1 MNLKLGVAALV
12 IGSAVCGA
20 AFAQSYPTRPIRFI
34 TVGADDALPRLLAQ
48 EISGPLGQQIYIEE
62 HPGASG
68 TIGAE
73 AGARAPADGYSFLV
87 VTSAHMVT
95 PHFYKL
101 SYDIMRD
108 FEPVVLM
115 AATPFVLLAHPS
127 LPVKNLRDL
136 VKLAQS
142 KPGRLNYS
150 ATSAGS
156 STMLF
161 MEMFK
166 TNAHVNIVHVPY
178 KSVAAALTDVIA
190 GQVDL
195 GSSVTPNSLAQ
206 IRAGRVRG
214 LAVSTSTRSTVLPD
228 VPTVIEQGVQ
238 QVPVSAWFGLLAPA
252 KTPSFAITRMNTEV
266 MNALRKQSVRER
278 ILSFALEPLGST
290 PEELRAHMK
299 ADLARWTDAVKSA
312 NLTGGVQR

>member
-1 MNLKLGVAALV
+1 MNATLRVL
-12 IGSAVCGA
+12 
-20 AFAQSYPTRPIRFI
+20 AFAAASLLCTAVFAQAYPTRPIRFI
-34 TVGADDALPRLLAQ
+34 TVGADDAMPRILAQ
-48 EISGPLGQQIYIEE
+48 EISGPLGQQVYIEE

-127 LPVKNLRDL
+127 LPVKNLQDL
-136 VKLAQS
+136 IKLAQA
-142 KPGRLNYS
+142 KAGRLNYS
-150 ATSAGS
+150 STAAGS

-166 TNAHVNIVHVPY
+166 ANAKVNIVHVPY
-178 KSVAAALTDVIA
+178 KSVAAALTDVVA

-195 GSSVTPNSLAQ
+195 GSSVEPNALAQ
-206 IRAGRVRG
+206 IRSGRVRA
-214 LAVSTSTRSTVLPD
+214 LAVSTATRSTVLPD
-228 VPTVIEQGVQ
+228 VPTVMEQGVN

-252 KTPSFAITRMNTEV
+252 KTPAAAITRMNTEV
-266 MNALRKQSVRER
+266 MNALRKQSIRER
-278 ILSFALEPLGST
+278 ILTLALEPMGST
-290 PEELRAHMK
+290 PEEMRAHMK
-299 ADLARWTDAVKSA
+299 ADLERWTEAVKSA
-312 NLTGGVQR
+312 KLTGGVQR